1 MVEFPA
7 GVGQLALAVVD
18 FPRPGGRARFQ
29 GLLEPG
35 ATIVFRTVDPIL
47 LPLPHPLLFQL
58 HAICS
63 RILAMKAAA
72 GWQPDIYDEDD
83 DAVSSLCPDYVPGEE
98 HYEPEYLVNEP
109 YWPPVP
115 MSITPTPSSEWHDLA
130 VSKVNWSREE
140 QGLDW
145 GSKWDREA
153 EMQRVLKESSDD
165 DERPRWPSVVSREY
179 HARMEEMWQKCGERL
194 GRKVRGGHWWV

>member
-7 GVGQLALAVVD
+7 GVGQFALPVVD
-18 FPRPGGRARFQ
+18 FPHQGGRARLQ

-35 ATIVFRTVDPIL
+35 ATIVFRTVDPIQ
-47 LPLPHPLLFQL
+47 LPLPHPLLFQV

-83 DAVSSLCPDYVPGEE
+83 DAVSSLCEDYVPGQE
-98 HYEPEYLVNEP
+98 HYEPEYVVNEP
-109 YWPPVP
+109 HWPSVP
-115 MSITPTPSSEWHDLA
+115 MSNTATPSIEWHDLA
-130 VSKVNWSREE
+130 VSNENWTREE
-140 QGLDW
+140 QGLDS
-145 GSKWDREA
+145 GSNWEREA
-153 EMQRVLKESSDD
+153 EIQRVLKESSDG
-165 DERPRWPSVVSREY
+165 DEMPRWPSVVSREY
-179 HARMEEMWQKCGERL
+179 NARMEEMWRKCGERL